1 MDFDF
6 IKFHAAYMNA
16 NPAFKALIDEGAGQA
31 FAGTLIERYQ
41 LPANVRA
48 TLVLCLNFQLLGL
61 HTAED
66 TTLILSQFVPVEQ
79 IPLLTKEFGTYFT
92 QATTVSAG
100 TRPVPPAPAEAT
112 YTSTQAAILRESNP
126 APTSAPE
133 PRWDTAR

>member
-16 NPAFKALIDEGAGQA
+16 NPAFKTLIDEGAGQA
-31 FAGTLIERYQ
+31 FAATLIDRYQ

-66 TTLILSQFVPVEQ
+66 TSLILSQFVPVEQ
-79 IPLLTKEFGTYFT
+79 IPLLTKDFGTYFT

-100 TRPVPPAPAEAT
+100 TRPVPTPPETT

-126 APTSAPE
+126 APSNASE